1 MSKLS
6 KSKTSRRGKNSRGSA
21 LLMSLVIMVGLSLLG
36 LGFVAI
42 SETESAISVNE
53 RHAAHTQAMAEAG
66 ARAVVEWFQDPQWAR
81 NEGFLPEN
89 SDVLLGT
96 GSGYKRQRTLGTT
109 YTGVYRPG
117 SAALLLLDRP
127 FKPNPENRF
136 YGDDATADLEF
147 NRTNANTQ
155 LSNLTRALF
164 SVDTRSNGRIEEI
177 KVYAPPII
185 GGNLTGGFWQGG
197 DRYGLATIKV
207 TAAKYANDNANAP
220 LLARRV
226 VRIVVGEFPMP
237 VPGGPVQSTST
248 IAFAGTA
255 DVHWGD
261 ATSFGNIATAGA
273 AWPNTTFP
281 WANPYDRPSF
291 ENQYDPVVFGAG
303 ENYLSELLGKQY
315 EDPWFGIRARGDN
328 AVCDTATTDCG
339 TYAAN
344 VEETNRIYAA
354 FEDQTSNTY
363 PTSKLVTFPDIRYEV
378 WKKIA
383 LAGRGMKGLYYFT
396 HAGGTQFRK
405 NGQGEPKEFTYW
417 VNALGG
423 AKLGAG
429 LYFFDTTNGL
439 PPSGTTNLTPQV
451 SITSGTVADPF
462 RMEGFIYLN
471 SAMFDTAGVGNS
483 GRAAGYNMPAEIFRD
498 IGYRPI
504 NTTTYQF
511 LGTATDP
518 EWRGVSNGQWDFQ
531 DTNGNGSFDVVI
543 EGCGT
548 TYASNPPYVGPGG
561 AGTWPQSTCRVK
573 TWDPASCTSL
583 AMCSEPHEPYV
594 NFIYPAM
601 SDPDGAVVAKWE
613 PVDAQ
618 TRRPKKRGVTQANC
632 DDATV
637 ATDDTCTSNKYD
649 GPRSNNANDSGALV
663 TLTVIIDG
671 ILFNQGGYSSSG
683 NADYYGALLFRGSA
697 TGSGTPNIWFNERL
711 LKGEPPMNM
720 PRVMIYSLESDPVS

>member
-6 KSKTSRRGKNSRGSA
+6 KSKTSRRGSKSRGSA

-42 SETESAISVNE
+42 SETESAISINE

-81 NEGFLPEN
+81 NENLLPAN
-89 SDVLLGT
+89 SNVLIGA
-96 GSGYKRQRTLGTT
+96 GGYKRERTVGS

-117 SAALLLLDRP
+117 SSALLLLDRP
-127 FKPNPENRF
+127 FKPNEANRF

-147 NRTNANTQ
+147 NRTHTIGITT
-155 LSNLTRALF
+155 LSNLTTALF
-164 SVDTRSNGRIEEI
+164 GSDTKSNGRIEEI
-177 KVYAPPII
+177 KIYAPPII
-185 GGNLTGGFWQGG
+185 GGTLTAGYWTGG

-207 TAAKYANDNANAP
+207 TAAKYANNSNNAP

-237 VPGGPVQSTST
+237 VPGGPVQSTSAL
-248 IAFAGTA
+248 AFAGTA

-261 ATSFGNIATAGA
+261 ATSFADISTAGA

-303 ENYLSELLGKQY
+303 PSYLSELLGKEY
-315 EDPWFGIRARGDN
+315 EDPWFGTRARGTN
-328 AVCDTATTDCG
+328 AVCNPNCG

-344 VEETNRIYAA
+344 VEETLRAYSS
-354 FEDQTSNTY
+354 FENQTSNTY

-383 LAGRGMKGLYYFT
+383 LAGRGMKGIYYFT
-396 HAGGTQFRK
+396 HAGGTTFRK
-405 NGQGEPKEFTYW
+405 NGQGLPQEFTYW

-439 PPSGTTNLTPQV
+439 PPSGTTNLTPLV
-451 SITSGTVADPF
+451 SINSGTVDDPF

-471 SAMFDTAGVGNS
+471 SATFDTSGVGSS
-483 GRAAGYNMPAEIFRD
+483 GQAAGYNMPAEIFRD

-504 NTTTYQF
+504 NTTTFAF

-518 EWRGVSNGQWDFQ
+518 TWTGVANGQWDFQ
-531 DTNGNGSFDVVI
+531 DANGNGSFDIVI
-543 EGCGT
+543 ENCGT
-548 TYASNPPYVGPGG
+548 TYASNPVYTGPPGP
-561 AGTWPQSTCRVK
+561 GTWPQSTCRVK
-573 TWDPASCTSL
+573 TWDPATCTAL
-583 AMCSEPHEPYV
+583 NMCSEPHEPYI
-594 NFIYPAM
+594 NFIYPEM
-601 SDPDGAVVAKWE
+601 TDPGGEVVAKWE
-613 PVDAQ
+613 PVASQ
-618 TRRPKKRGVTQANC
+618 TRRPKKRGITQAIC
-632 DDATV
+632 DGAG

-649 GPRSNNANDSGALV
+649 GPRSNNPNDSGALV

-671 ILFNQGGYSSSG
+671 ILYNQGAYSATG

-697 TGSGTPNIWFNERL
+697 SGSGTPNIWFNERL

-720 PRVMIYSLESDPVS
+720 PRVMIYSIESDPVS